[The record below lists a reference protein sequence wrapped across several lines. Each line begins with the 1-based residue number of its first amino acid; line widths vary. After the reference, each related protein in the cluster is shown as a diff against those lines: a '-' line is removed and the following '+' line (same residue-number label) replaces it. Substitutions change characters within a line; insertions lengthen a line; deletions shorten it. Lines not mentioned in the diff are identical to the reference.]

1 MTPGGQHRP
10 PESGHWKP
18 GSRALVDA
26 ARRQFTTLGEQWTDL
41 RAQLFEELAEVDGPA
56 SAYDMAEKL
65 SKRTGR
71 RVSANSVY
79 RILDLFVANDLARR
93 IESRNAYVVNTHPSC
108 SHDCIFLICE
118 RCGRIDHLD
127 DDSLATQMRA
137 RATESGFSPRR
148 PVLELLGLCRDCQP

>member
-1 MTPGGQHRP
+1 MMAAA
-10 PESGHWKP
+10 PEGGHWKH
-18 GSRALVDA
+18 GSRALMNA
-26 ARRQFTTLGEQWTDL
+26 ARERLTAHGEQWTDL
-41 RAQLFEELAEVDGPA
+41 RAQLFEELAGGGDPV

-65 SKRTGR
+65 SKRVER

-118 RCGRIDHLD
+118 HCGRIDHLD
-127 DDSLATQMRA
+127 DDHLAEKMRG
-137 RATESGFSPRR
+137 RAMESGFSPRR
-148 PVLELLGLCRDCQP
+148 PVLELLGLCQGCQR